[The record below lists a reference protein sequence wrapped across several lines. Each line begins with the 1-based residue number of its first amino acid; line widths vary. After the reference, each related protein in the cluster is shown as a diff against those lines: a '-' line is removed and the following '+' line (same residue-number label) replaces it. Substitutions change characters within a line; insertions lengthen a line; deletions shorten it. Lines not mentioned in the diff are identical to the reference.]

1 VRRAAKSV
9 LLLLIAVPTIVLAQQ
24 QPQTG
29 NLVGQIS
36 VASGSF
42 PTKRIYV
49 AIESRGTPMNA
60 VYADDEG
67 RFAFYELVANPYRIV
82 INDEAYQP
90 SSTTVVV
97 NPLIAHTTTVRIVL
111 TPKTE
116 KAATDPTQRLQG
128 SNPYIVDPEE
138 FTRKFPKKALEQYEK
153 GLSAQAR
160 GRSDEAIERY
170 KRSLEIAPDFYP
182 ARNNLGSVYLGKG
195 DTQAAATE
203 FERVISTNQSD
214 ASGYLNMANLY
225 LLTKRYDSCEQ
236 MVKEGLRR
244 QPNSAF
250 GKFVQGALLARTS
263 RPTDA
268 EQALRQALQFD
279 PQLAKVHLELVNLYL
294 HQGRKADA
302 KTELEVFLEQFPK
315 DALAPQ
321 AREVLKRLKSS
332 DSN

>member
-1 VRRAAKSV
+1 MRRAAKSV
-9 LLLLIAVPTIVLAQQ
+9 FLLLVVVTTGVFAQQ
-24 QPQTG
+24 QPNTG

-36 VASGSF
+36 IASGSF

-49 AIESRGTPMNA
+49 TVESRGTPMNA

-90 SSTTVVV
+90 SSTTVIV

-111 TPKTE
+111 TPKTQ
-116 KAATDPTQRLQG
+116 KAATDATQRLKG
-128 SNPYIVDPEE
+128 SNPYIVGPDE

-153 GLSAQAR
+153 GLAAQAK
-160 GRSDEAIERY
+160 GRPDEAIERY

-195 DTQAAATE
+195 DTQAAASE
-203 FERVISTNQSD
+203 FERVIATNQSD
-214 ASGYLNMANLY
+214 ASGYLNLANLY
-225 LLTKRYDSCEQ
+225 LLTRRYDASEQ
-236 MVKEGLRR
+236 MVREGLRR

-250 GKFVQGALLARTS
+250 GRFIEGALLARTS
-263 RPTDA
+263 RPVDA
-268 EQALRQALQFD
+268 ERSLRQALQLD

-294 HQGRKADA
+294 HQDRKAEA
-302 KTELEVFLEQFPK
+302 ESELQSFLRTFPK
-315 DALAPQ
+315 DPLADQ
-321 AREVLKRLKSS
+321 AKHVLKRLRSS
-332 DSN
+332 PH

>member
-1 VRRAAKSV
+1 MRRAAKSV
-9 LLLLIAVPTIVLAQQ
+9 FLLLVVVTTSVFAQQ
-24 QPQTG
+24 QPNTG

-36 VASGSF
+36 IASGSF

-82 INDEAYQP
+82 IGVEAYQP

-111 TPKTE
+111 TPRTE
-116 KAATDPTQRLQG
+116 KAATDRTQRLQG

-153 GLSAQAR
+153 GLSAQAK

-170 KRSLEIAPDFYP
+170 KRTLEIAPEFYP
-182 ARNNLGSVYLGKG
+182 ARNNLGSVYLEKG

-203 FERVISTNQSD
+203 FERVIATNQSD

-225 LLTKRYDSCEQ
+225 LLTRRYDASEQ
-236 MVKEGLRR
+236 MIKEGLRR

-250 GKFVQGALLARTS
+250 GRFIEGALLARTS
-263 RPTDA
+263 RTADA
-268 EQALRQALQFD
+268 ERALRRALQLG

-302 KTELEVFLEQFPK
+302 RTELKVFLEQSPK
-315 DALAPQ
+315 DPLAPQ